1 MLYLLGILIEVAVLF
16 YLERKAWGTILT
28 PLNILMLPYVAVL
41 LISVGMA
48 GHDGFVEF
56 YYPSILLWNVGLLL
70 FALPSFLF
78 AGYAG
83 RHHYDIRT
91 TTIADDGIPRV
102 FVGIGIVLVLM
113 MMFHLLSTVRSSK
126 FLIGSDEFAEEFV
139 GFGFWG
145 HLKHFCSVMLMLFI
159 YYLNRQ
165 RRWLWLLIIP
175 LMLVSFINMVK
186 GAIIIPPVVGV
197 MLRIASGKMKVTPR
211 LLLLVALSGVAVFF
225 ITFGAAV
232 VIVNDIAMNG
242 GVAEWIMQRFV
253 HYFSSGTL
261 GLSMDMEL
269 GVPDRGPFTVIWT
282 PFINILNQITGDGE
296 VLSPVN
302 PTYHFTGISLTN
314 VRTFFGTLFIYTDY
328 LQFALYTLGLSAL
341 CYTLKML
348 SIRFSN
354 VFTNTIYYYYCALL
368 AMGWFE
374 FYFFHL
380 DVIETP
386 VMVILLHVVDGLVG
400 RTFPIRPLNLKT
412 KPLPSNP

>member
-70 FALPSFLF
+70 FALPSFLL

-83 RHHYDIRT
+83 KHHYDIRT
-91 TTIADDGIPRV
+91 TAIADDEIPRV
-102 FVGIGIVLVLM
+102 FVVIGIVLVLM

-145 HLKHFCSVMLMLFI
+145 HLKHFCSIMLMLFI

-165 RRWLWLLIIP
+165 RLWLWLLIIP
-175 LMLVSFINMVK
+175 LLLVSFINMVK

-197 MLRIASGKMKVTPR
+197 MLRIASGKMNVTPR
-211 LLLLVALSGVAVFF
+211 LLLMVGLSGVAVFF

-232 VIVNDIAMNG
+232 VIVNDIAMNS

-282 PFINILNQITGDGE
+282 PFINIVNQLTGNGE

-328 LQFALYTLGLSAL
+328 AQFALYTLGLSAL
-341 CYTLKML
+341 CYSMKLLCVRSKGL
-348 SIRFSN
+348 F
-354 VFTNTIYYYYCALL
+354 VNTIYYYYCALL

-386 VMVILLHVVDGLVG
+386 VMILLLYALYGLVG
-400 RTFPIRPLNLKT
+400 RTFTIKSLK
-412 KPLPSNP
+412 PV